1 MASKKLPR
9 IRIFLAIDCLILS
22 VVSFFT
28 RKDLFPFIYTIAA
41 VLLIVNGAEIAKNKK
56 QPMQMSYFNIGVGI
70 FLLITAFMD
79 LFLG

>member
-9 IRIFLAIDCLILS
+9 IRIFLAIVCLFLS